1 MLERPEPFAEVLADW
16 LEGTKNRRET
26 GVPLLGGVR

>member
-16 LEGTKNRRET
+16 LEGTKSRREIAVAQLR
-26 GVPLLGGVR
+26 GAR